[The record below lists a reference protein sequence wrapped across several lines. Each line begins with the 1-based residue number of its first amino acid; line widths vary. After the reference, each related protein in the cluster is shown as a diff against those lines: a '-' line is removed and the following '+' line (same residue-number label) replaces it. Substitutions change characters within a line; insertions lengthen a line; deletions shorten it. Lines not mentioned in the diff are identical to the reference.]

1 MRPCHQPSPTAL
13 LPGVLSG
20 LPVLKCALFGR
31 LRAFRPSCVG
41 QHGRSHTHRPLT
53 KAGCQTWQTSNF
65 GQCNLPRDLAV
76 SIKQGSRTH
85 TDSRSPQVDLNDAN
99 PGADRPHFMPIRLVQ
114 MTELSSKTPSFVGI
128 VCSLPQTQIDR
139 LVSGKLSRGTL
150 HCETDHPSVHS
161 RAAHH
166 VCSGPT
172 AHPWPGEQPGRL
184 KKTE

>member
-1 MRPCHQPSPTAL
+1 MVRPCHQPSPTVL

-31 LRAFRPSCVG
+31 LRASRPRCVG
-41 QHGRSHTHRPLT
+41 QHRRSRTHRPPT
-53 KAGCQTWQTSNF
+53 KADCQTWQTSNS
-65 GQCNLPRDLAV
+65 GQCNLPKDLALSV
-76 SIKQGSRTH
+76 KQSSRTH
-85 TDSRSPQVDLNDAN
+85 AESRSPQVDLNEAN
-99 PGADRPHFMPIRLVQ
+99 PGADRPHFMPIRLVR
-114 MTELSSKTPSFVGI
+114 MTELSSKTPSFAGV

-161 RAAHH
+161 RAVHH

-172 AHPWPGEQPGRL
+172 ARPWPGE
-184 KKTE
+184 